1 MKITEQALLDGY
13 NGKTKGGDNISDIN
27 GTRIFW
33 CYRTGEQ
40 NRTDGYNPQCHR
52 PNADE
57 ITMEYDRVRIAF
69 VSDSLAMGAIP
80 LQTDCDT
87 HPSVTRIATDEA
99 EMWGAEVP
107 SPVVH

>member
-13 NGKTKGGDNISDIN
+13 NGKAKGGDNISDIN

-40 NRTDGYNPQCHR
+40 NRTDGYNPHCDR
-52 PNADE
+52 PNAGE
-57 ITMEYDRVRIAF
+57 ITMEYDRV
-69 VSDSLAMGAIP
+69 GAIP

-99 EMWGAEVP
+99 EMWGVGL
-107 SPVVH
+107 